1 MSSSDIDLI
10 EETTTVTVRS
20 SPWPLLARLPVLL
33 TEAQGKPAAFRDLL
47 RQAHDDLQTR
57 FLAEEPVE
65 DLVHARAALID
76 TVLREVWRT
85 HLGAD
90 AASWTL
96 VAVGGYGRAEL
107 HPCSDVD
114 LLVLVPSPVDPAGRT
129 HIEKLIAFL

>member
-1 MSSSDIDLI
+1 MTSSDMDLI
-10 EETTTVTVRS
+10 EDTHAGTTRS
-20 SPWPLLARLPVLL
+20 APWPLLARLPALL
-33 TEAQGKPAAFRDLL
+33 AAAECAPAAFRDLL

-90 AASWTL
+90 APSWTL

-114 LLVLVPSPVDPAGRT
+114 LLVLVPSPVDPAGR
-129 HIEKLIAFL
+129 